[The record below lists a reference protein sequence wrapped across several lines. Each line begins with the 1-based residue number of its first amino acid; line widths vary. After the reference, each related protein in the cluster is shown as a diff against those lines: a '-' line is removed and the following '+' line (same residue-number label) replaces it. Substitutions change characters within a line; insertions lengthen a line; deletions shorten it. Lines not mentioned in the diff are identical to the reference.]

1 MKAEGQ
7 DDLTKILKYYI
18 CKMCFEASSG
28 HPSSSLSCADIISTL
43 HFEIMTKEDKFILSK
58 GHAAPALYA
67 ALIINGVLSKK
78 HISELRKIDSPMQGH
93 PDVNRLPEVNLTSG
107 ALGQGLS
114 FSIGLALSKKIKGEN
129 GYIYCL
135 LGDGEIQEGQVWEAS
150 MFAGNRGI
158 DNLIVFLDNNGGQSD
173 GRVEEIMNLE
183 PIAEKWKSFGW
194 SVETINGH
202 NQKEIKSS
210 VTNHRK
216 SDLKSPLMIISKTSK
231 GYINENLNIL
241 DGQHGGSVSK
251 EDLQNVINELSI
263 DERSLL

>member
-1 MKAEGQ
+1 MEARAPEN
-7 DDLTKILKYYI
+7 LTKILKYYI
-18 CKMCFEASSG
+18 CKMCFDASSG
-28 HPSSSLSCADIISTL
+28 HPSSSLSCADIISSL

-58 GHAAPALYA
+58 GHAAPALYS

-78 HISELRKIDSPMQGH
+78 LIPELRKIDSPLQGH

-114 FSIGLALSKKIKGEN
+114 FSIGLALSKKIKDEN

-135 LGDGEIQEGQVWEAS
+135 LGDGEIQEGQIWEAS
-150 MFAGNRGI
+150 MFAGNRAL

-183 PIAEKWKSFGW
+183 PITDKWESFGW
-194 SVETINGH
+194 SVKTINGH
-202 NQKEIKSS
+202 DQKEIKSS
-210 VTNHRK
+210 VINHKK
-216 SDLKSPLMIISKTSK
+216 SNLKKPLMLVSKTSK
-231 GYINENLNIL
+231 GYINENLNTL
-241 DGQHGGSVSK
+241 NGQHGGPVSK
-251 EDLQNVINELSI
+251 EDLQNVINELGI